1 MIFKQLKVYQSK
13 KSNTLNMKGNKVPL
27 SPPPQPN
34 RNIILHCK
42 NGEMHSQG
50 KTYDVFHENYRM
62 LLILFIILSC

>member
-13 KSNTLNMKGNKVPL
+13 KSNTLNMKGNKVP
-27 SPPPQPN
+27 PPPPN